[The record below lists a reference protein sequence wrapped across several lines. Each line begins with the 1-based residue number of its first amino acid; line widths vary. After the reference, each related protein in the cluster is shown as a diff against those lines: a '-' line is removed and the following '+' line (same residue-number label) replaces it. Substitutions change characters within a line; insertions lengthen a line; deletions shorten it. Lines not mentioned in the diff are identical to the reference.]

1 MLPCLTFVVE
11 RVECFQENGKITKR
25 QSGVIRTNCVD
36 CLDRTNVF
44 QGVLGRKSLDDFLK
58 DIGYMSAG
66 ASFATAFPA
75 VRFIHEFVSS
85 DLVTSLEFKNI
96 LLCLRR

>member
-1 MLPCLTFVVE
+1 M
-11 RVECFQENGKITKR
+11 
-25 QSGVIRTNCVD
+25 IRTNCID

-75 VRFIHEFVSS
+75 VRTMPSG
-85 DLVTSLEFKNI
+85 
-96 LLCLRR
+96 